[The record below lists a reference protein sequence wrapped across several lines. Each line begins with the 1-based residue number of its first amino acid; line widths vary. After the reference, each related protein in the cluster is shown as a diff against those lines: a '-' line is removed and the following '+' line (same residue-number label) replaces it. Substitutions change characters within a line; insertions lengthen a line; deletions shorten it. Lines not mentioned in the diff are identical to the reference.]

1 MIKVNLLPY
10 REIIRKENI
19 ITHAVIAGVTLGL
32 VIVVIFAVDYIMRGK
47 ISDVKKN
54 IARNEREIAS
64 NKVKTD
70 EINKLKEEKEIYRK
84 QFQIIENLKKGK
96 EGPVRMLDELASKTP
111 KKIWLLTLKQTGNN
125 LELVGIAVDNKLIS
139 RFMYNLKK
147 SPYFGKVDLIAS
159 EMKVQSI
166 SKGSKTKVKLNKFT
180 LTCSITSPS
189 QG

>member
-32 VIVVIFAVDYIMRGK
+32 VIVVIFAVDYIMSGK
-47 ISDVKKN
+47 INNVENK
-54 IARNEREIAS
+54 IAQVERDIAS
-64 NKVKTD
+64 NKVSID
-70 EINKLKEEKEIYRK
+70 EINELKKEKETYRK

-96 EGPVRMLDELASKTP
+96 EGPVRILDEVALKTP

-125 LELVGIAVDNKLIS
+125 LELVGVAVDNKLLS

-147 SPYFGKVDLIAS
+147 SPYFGKVNLIAS
-159 EMKVQSI
+159 EMKVQSTG
-166 SKGSKTKVKLNKFT
+166 KGKTKEKLNKFT